1 MGLTQAVLLAHS
13 LKDRNLRCA
22 FPLASVMRRSVSL
35 AWMCQD
41 YINSTNAV
49 LSITAVNTQSCPF
62 WRAVLRVKGEKPRFG
77 TRHRSAV
84 ESVRKLLSKWS
95 HRIPAAAEERALVEC
110 GAQPRS
116 SRRVPSLNQLEGQRP
131 VKKVR
136 KELGLPVSVG
146 ATNPDFL
153 SGTERG
159 RVGELHYMLRSPVRA
174 QEDLSQPAPLLL
186 FLHGS
191 GERGKGDGSELHKV
205 LKHGPWQG
213 GGADPF
219 FILGPQCP
227 RGHVWPAFV
236 KEVSQLLD
244 DVCIRHMIDKSRV
257 FISGFSMGAFGTW
270 SLAVTHP
277 HKFAGIVS
285 ICGGFIGASVPRSTS
300 RTHMLR
306 MAHGADKKRRK
317 ALKQCQ
323 NIPVWLFHGMKDRI
337 VDPKCSEWLFD
348 ALGGT
353 KNERV
358 IKTTYHKTGH
368 DCWSKAYAT
377 VDVYTWMLSQTS
389 SK

>member
-1 MGLTQAVLLAHS
+1 
-13 LKDRNLRCA
+13 
-22 FPLASVMRRSVSL
+22 MRRSVSL
-35 AWMCQD
+35 AWVCQD

-49 LSITAVNTQSCPF
+49 LSITAVNTERVSF
-62 WRAVLRVKGEKPRFG
+62 WRAVLRVKGEKPRYG

-84 ESVRKLLSKWS
+84 ESVQKLLSKWS
-95 HRIPAAAEERALVEC
+95 HRIPAAAKERALEVIRGDDVPKEC
-110 GAQPRS
+110 GTQPRS
-116 SRRVPSLNQLEGQRP
+116 SRCVPSLNQLEGQRP

-136 KELGLPVSVG
+136 KELGPLRKEGLVAP
-146 ATNPDFL
+146 
-153 SGTERG
+153 TEKGRVAPTEKG
-159 RVGELHYMLRSPVRA
+159 RVGDLHYLIRMPLQA
-174 QEDLSQPAPLLL
+174 EEDLSQPAPLLL

-219 FILGPQCP
+219 FILAPQCP

-285 ICGGFIGASVPRSTS
+285 ICGGFIGASVPTSTS
-300 RTHMLR
+300 RTQMLR
-306 MAHGADKKRRK
+306 MAQMDGADKKRRK

-337 VDPKCSEWLFD
+337 VDPKCGEWLFD

-389 SK
+389 STVIGRPRQCSRS

>member
-1 MGLTQAVLLAHS
+1 
-13 LKDRNLRCA
+13 
-22 FPLASVMRRSVSL
+22 
-35 AWMCQD
+35 MCQD

-389 SK
+389 SN